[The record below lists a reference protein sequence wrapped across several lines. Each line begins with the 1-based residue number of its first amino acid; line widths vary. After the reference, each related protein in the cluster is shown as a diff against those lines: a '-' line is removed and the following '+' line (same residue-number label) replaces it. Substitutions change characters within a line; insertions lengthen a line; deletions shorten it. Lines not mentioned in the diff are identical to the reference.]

1 MPTTL
6 AQFHKHL
13 TGSELKPVY
22 LLAGEEHLLLLEA
35 ADALRARA
43 RELGFTEREV
53 LDAEASFDWNAL
65 AMAAASMSLFASRRL
80 IDLRLPTGR
89 PGKEGSA
96 AIEEYCKRP
105 PPDTVLLISCTQWS
119 KQHETAWVN
128 TVEKA
133 GMFLPLWPLK
143 PNELPEWVEQR
154 MRRAGLQP
162 DRGAV
167 TELTERIEGNLL
179 AAAQE
184 IDKLKLL
191 HGSAPLDA
199 ATLEDLVADS
209 ARFDVFRLCDA
220 AIGGDAAR
228 ALRVLAGLRAE
239 GEQVPGL
246 MGWILNQLQTIA
258 RLAGAGGNLSA
269 AFRAER
275 IWPAREGIYRKA
287 LSRADAAHWERCLA
301 QAAYI
306 DRISKGRET
315 DDTGKAFGDAWLQLE
330 RLIVAIAQPRSGIL
344 KTGLRAE
351 G

>member
-13 TGSELKPVY
+13 TGPDLKPVY

-53 LDAEASFDWNAL
+53 LDVDANFDWSSL
-65 AMAAASMSLFASRRL
+65 KMAAASMSLFASRRL
-80 IDLRLPTGR
+80 IDLRLPNGK

-96 AIEEYCKRP
+96 AIGEYCERP
-105 PPDTVLLISCTQWS
+105 PPDTLLLISCTQWS
-119 KQHETAWVN
+119 KQHEAAWVA
-128 TVEKA
+128 TVEKV
-133 GMFLPLWPLK
+133 GVFLPLWPLK

-167 TELTERIEGNLL
+167 TELSERIEGNLL

-246 MGWILNQLQTIA
+246 MGWITMQLQMLA
-258 RLAGAGGNLSA
+258 RLASAGNLSA

-287 LSRADAAHWERCLA
+287 LARGEASHWERCLA

-306 DRISKGRET
+306 DKISKGREV
-315 DDTGKAFGDAWLQLE
+315 DEFGKAVGDAWLQLE
-330 RLIVAIAQPRSGIL
+330 RLIVAIAQPRSGFL
-344 KTGLRAE
+344 KAGLRAE

>member
-1 MPTTL
+1 VPATL

-13 TGSELKPVY
+13 AAGDLKPVY

-43 RELGFTEREV
+43 RELGFSEREV
-53 LDAEASFDWNAL
+53 LDADANFDWSAL
-65 AMAAASMSLFASRRL
+65 AMAAASMSLFSSRRL

-89 PGKEGSA
+89 PGKDGAE
-96 AIEEYCKRP
+96 AITDYCRQP
-105 PPDTVLLISCTQWS
+105 PPDTVLLIGCTQWS
-119 KQHETAWVN
+119 KQHEGAWV
-128 TVEKA
+128 TAVEKA
-133 GMFLPLWPLK
+133 GMFVPAWPLK
-143 PNELPEWVEQR
+143 PDELPEWIAQR
-154 MRRAGLQP
+154 MARAGLKP
-162 DRGAV
+162 SRDAIDA
-167 TELTERIEGNLL
+167 LAERIEGNLL

-191 HGSAPLDA
+191 HGGAPLDA

-209 ARFDVFRLCDA
+209 ARYDVFKLCDA
-220 AIGGDAAR
+220 AIAGDGAR

-246 MGWILNQLQTIA
+246 IGWVVTQLQA
-258 RLAGAGGNLSA
+258 LSRLARAGNLA
-269 AFRAER
+269 AAMRAER
-275 IWPAREGIYRKA
+275 IWQSREAAYRKA
-287 LSRADAAHWERCLA
+287 LNRADAAHWDRCLA

-315 DDTGKAFGDAWLQLE
+315 DHTGKAVGDAWLQFE
-330 RLIVAIAQPRSGIL
+330 RLIAAIAQPRA
-344 KTGLRAE
+344 GLLSRA